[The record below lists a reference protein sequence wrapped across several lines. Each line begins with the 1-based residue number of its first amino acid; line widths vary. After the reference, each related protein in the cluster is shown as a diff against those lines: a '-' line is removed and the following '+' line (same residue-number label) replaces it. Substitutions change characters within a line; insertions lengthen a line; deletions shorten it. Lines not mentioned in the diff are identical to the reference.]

1 MNPPNDDQPVSEPVV
16 RQGSAPHGAVDL
28 DELDRRIMRLLR
40 RDGRLTYAHIA
51 RTVGVS
57 EPTVRKRV
65 DRLLHAGAIYI
76 VARVN
81 PAPIGFP
88 IDALVGIRVE
98 RGRAREVGDRLAG
111 MENVAYVSYLAG
123 SFDIMIEAFLPDTEG
138 LFKFLNEDLEQI
150 DGIVHTET
158 WHVLRTDKF
167 NYMWE
172 GENVG
177 LGPVPVTDG
186 RAAAGGRA
194 HSSVRATRKTAAKR
208 AGRRPQP

>member
-1 MNPPNDDQPVSEPVV
+1 MISESDALPEPEPLV
-16 RQGSAPHGAVDL
+16 RQGSMPHGTVKLDDVD
-28 DELDRRIMRLLR
+28 RHIMKLLR

-88 IDALVGIRVE
+88 IDAVVGIRVK
-98 RGRAREVGDRLAG
+98 RGHLMEVGRKLAE
-111 MENVAYVSYLAG
+111 MENVAYVSYLTG
-123 SFDIMIEAFLPDTEG
+123 SFDIMIEAFLADMED
-138 LFKFLNEDLEQI
+138 LFKFLNQDLEQI
-150 DGIVHTET
+150 EGISHTET

-177 LGPVPVTDG
+177 LAPCPP
-186 RAAAGGRA
+186 APAPA
-194 HSSVRATRKTAAKR
+194 
-208 AGRRPQP
+208 P

>member
-1 MNPPNDDQPVSEPVV
+1 M
-16 RQGSAPHGAVDL
+16 PHGTVEL
-28 DELDRRIMRLLR
+28 DDVDRRIMRLLR
-40 RDGRLTYAHIA
+40 RDGRMTYAHIA
-51 RTVGVS
+51 RTAGIS

-88 IDALVGIRVE
+88 IDAVIGVRVA
-98 RGRAREVGDRLAG
+98 RGRVMQVGRELAQ
-111 MENVAYVSYLAG
+111 MENIAYVSYLAG

-138 LFKFLNEDLEQI
+138 LFKFLNEDLEKI
-150 DGIVHTET
+150 DGITYTET

-177 LGPVPVTDG
+177 VEPAAPPAVTSPD
-186 RAAAGGRA
+186 AEA
-194 HSSVRATRKTAAKR
+194 
-208 AGRRPQP
+208 

>member
-1 MNPPNDDQPVSEPVV
+1 MKARNHDHHVSNPIV
-16 RQGSAPHGAVDL
+16 RQGSAPHGTVELDDL
-28 DELDRRIMRLLR
+28 DRIIMKLLR

-51 RTVGVS
+51 RAVGVS
-57 EPTVRKRV
+57 EHTARKRV

-88 IDALVGIRVE
+88 IDAVIGIRVV
-98 RGRAREVGDRLAG
+98 RGQVCQVGRELVA
-111 MENVAYVSYLAG
+111 MENVAYVSYLTG

-138 LFKFLNEDLEQI
+138 LFEFLTQDLEKI
-150 DGIVHTET
+150 EGISYAET
-158 WHVLRTDKF
+158 WNVLRTDKF

-177 LGPVPVTDG
+177 VGP
-186 RAAAGGRA
+186 AAPPEEASPGA
-194 HSSVRATRKTAAKR
+194 EV
-208 AGRRPQP
+208 